1 MTKVRANIG
10 AYSIVGFL
18 VSFDLIRL
26 SREGEAI
33 VQILY
38 FETGE
43 APFDRGVEGTRS
55 TTPCRATFLRPR
67 RALRAKF

>member
-43 APFDRGVEGTRS
+43 APFVKLAAILFVAESDRRLSGAAS
-55 TTPCRATFLRPR
+55 
-67 RALRAKF
+67 